1 MLVKILIFATNVGV
15 KQRPDGPRM
24 EWFYSVTIIR
34 KMQSLEDGHL
44 WSDMMPDELHQ
55 EKYNF
60 DGWEATVEA
69 TTNAKMLMGVEP
81 KVTAYELF
89 WYPQTIELA
98 TELITLLDS
107 MKEHTLFEGCSYQL
121 YILPKGTVL

>member
-1 MLVKILIFATNVGV
+1 
-15 KQRPDGPRM
+15 M

-34 KMQSLEDGHL
+34 KMSSLEDGHL
-44 WSDMMPDELHQ
+44 WGDMMPDELHQ

-60 DGWEATVEA
+60 DGWEATMEGDILSPSVR
-69 TTNAKMLMGVEP
+69 
-81 KVTAYELF
+81 AYELI

-107 MKEHTLFEGCSYQL
+107 MKEHTLFEDCDFKL
-121 YILPKGTVL
+121 TILPKGTIL

>member
-15 KQRPDGPRM
+15 KQRPNGHRM

-60 DGWEATVEA
+60 DGWEAG
-69 TTNAKMLMGVEP
+69 MLNQMV
-81 KVTAYELF
+81 KTYELF

-107 MKEHTLFEGCSYQL
+107 MKEHTLFEDCDFKL
-121 YILPKGTVL
+121 TILPRSTKTKEA